1 MCCRVRR
8 SAPVRTTY
16 SRCASTGQLLL
27 GTGAP
32 ESMTVVGVHTQERTV
47 RQTVAIGLRFA
58 ESRRIIPSDSAIKT
72 QNGNVT
78 PSPYAEKNARSRCPA
93 PRARARG
100 FFIFPRRCAD

>member
-32 ESMTVVGVHTQERTV
+32 EPMTVVGVHTQERTA

-78 PSPYAEKNARSRCPA
+78 PSPYAEKNAIVSM
-93 PRARARG
+93 
-100 FFIFPRRCAD
+100 RCAESARTAVVRHFEAMHI